1 MDIHITA
8 RKIKLHPKVKEHIKG
23 ELNKLNHYFNGILRC
38 NVILSQEGNNDQSK
52 IVDISL
58 HLYGHDIIATEKSDN
73 FYKSI
78 DQAILKLE
86 KQLSK
91 IKSKLQS
98 KDKKKVRASKGK
110 I

>member
-8 RKIKLHPKVKEHIKG
+8 RQIKLHPKIKEHTIA

-38 NVILSQEGNNDQSK
+38 NVILRQEGTDDQSK

-58 HLYGHDIIATEKSDN
+58 HIYGHDIVATEKSDN
-73 FYKSI
+73 FFKSI
-78 DQAILKLE
+78 DNAIIKLE

-91 IKSKLQS
+91 IKSKLQT
-98 KDKKKVRASKGK
+98 KDKKKVRAVKGK
-110 I
+110 L